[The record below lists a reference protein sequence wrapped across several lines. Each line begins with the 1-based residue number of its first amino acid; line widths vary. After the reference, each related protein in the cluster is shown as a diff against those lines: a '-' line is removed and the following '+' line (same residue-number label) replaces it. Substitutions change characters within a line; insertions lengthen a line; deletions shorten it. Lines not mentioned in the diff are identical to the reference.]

1 MLKSWYLGS
10 EMSEIAPF
18 FVVVE
23 NLGNFGKSA
32 GVEDLTSIMS
42 ESDVKVAF
50 TPQRVVTR

>member
-1 MLKSWYLGS
+1 
-10 EMSEIAPF
+10 MSEIAPF